1 MEIINVNH
9 ENKEFRWHY
18 RTFEVYYL
26 GICVPL
32 EFRCTRTYYF
42 RRENNQYENDF
53 TAEEAAENEG
63 TRLQKEN
70 VYQEW
75 QKRSEEKK
83 SKRQKE
89 SNCLISLCFERAVN
103 ARKEETCWKEMFCEK
118 KQIFSRFTIAENLW
132 VTGSWCCF
140 IGLTGLFTIGQV
152 F

>member
-1 MEIINVNH
+1 M
-9 ENKEFRWHY
+9 
-18 RTFEVYYL
+18 
-26 GICVPL
+26 PL
-32 EFRCTRTYYF
+32 EFRCTRAYYF

-89 SNCLISLCFERAVN
+89 INCLISLCFERAVTLEK
-103 ARKEETCWKEMFCEK
+103 RKHAEK
-118 KQIFSRFTIAENLW
+118 KCFAKKNRFSVDLQSRKIC
-132 VTGSWCCF
+132 G
-140 IGLTGLFTIGQV
+140 
-152 F
+152 